1 MTKQQQ
7 QHWEVVI
14 KGPLEKVFDLVSV
27 AALWPQ
33 WIPIT
38 RAVSGVTDIPFQK
51 GDMIYE
57 HARTP
62 TGPFEFAWKIVEH
75 DRPLRVK
82 MVDQGK
88 DGTSVSYT
96 FEEKTDGIH
105 FRRTIELGSNMDS
118 ADLFS
123 WETEGYATQNL
134 KALVEKIIWRWEKGP
149 QIKVP
154 YRQP

>member
-1 MTKQQQ
+1 MTKQQQQ

-14 KGPLEKVFDLVSV
+14 KGPLEKVFDLVTV

-62 TGPFEFAWKIVEH
+62 NGSYEFQWKIVEH
-75 DRPLRVK
+75 NRPHGAK
-82 MVDQGK
+82 MVSQ
-88 DGTSVSYT
+88 DGTSVTYT
-96 FEEKTDGIH
+96 FEEKADGIH
-105 FRRTIELGSNMDS
+105 FRRAIELGSDMGG

-123 WETEGYATQNL
+123 WKTEGYSIENL

-149 QIKVP
+149 KLKVP
-154 YRQP
+154 YSQ